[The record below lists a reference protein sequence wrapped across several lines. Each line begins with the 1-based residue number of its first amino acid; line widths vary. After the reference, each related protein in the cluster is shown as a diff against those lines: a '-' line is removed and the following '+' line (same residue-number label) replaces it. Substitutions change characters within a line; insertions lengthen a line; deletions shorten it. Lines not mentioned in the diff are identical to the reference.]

1 MNNPKNNIIGI
12 TIGIRYSRSFRI
24 PDVSGDIIDHILYSE
39 KTPFGTDF
47 FPNVQ
52 ENSNRE
58 KTLFNRKSSEYLR
71 INTDDLILAIEI
83 NNDFEKKFKWLKEE
97 IIPYF
102 ANDLFRNYK
111 IQNIKRF
118 GIIFSHK
125 IQKNEKLI
133 NAVASLTNSKVIDA
147 DNISVSFSKKA
158 ASTEALFRKGVNDYK
173 NRIYN
178 FQEFNEAVQAD
189 LDYQY
194 YYEPAIEDLRE
205 CFVDKILDDADN
217 FLENNFYNWLNEY
230 EEKTSK

>member
-1 MNNPKNNIIGI
+1 MNNQKNNIIGI

-83 NNDFEKKFKWLKEE
+83 NNDFDKKFKWLKEE
-97 IIPYF
+97 VIPYF
-102 ANDLFRNYK
+102 ANDLFKNYK

-125 IQKNEKLI
+125 IQKNKKLT
-133 NAVASLTNSKVIDA
+133 NAVASFTNSEVIDA

-158 ASTEALFRKGVNDYK
+158 ATTEALFRKGVNDYK

-178 FQEFNEAVQAD
+178 FQEFNEAIQAD

-194 YYEPAIEDLRE
+194 YYEPTIEDLRE
-205 CFVDKILDDADN
+205 CFVDKILDDANN

-230 EEKTSK
+230 EEEASK